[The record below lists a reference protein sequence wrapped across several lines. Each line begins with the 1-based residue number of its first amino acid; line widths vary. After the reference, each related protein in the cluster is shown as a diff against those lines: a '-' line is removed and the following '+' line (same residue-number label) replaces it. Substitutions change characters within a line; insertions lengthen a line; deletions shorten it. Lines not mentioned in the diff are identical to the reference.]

1 MARKRIPPDD
11 EIEALAAILRPL
23 VKRGETIR
31 PFLRRNQTR
40 LREIV
45 DEESWAS
52 LALVLTKLGMTYST
66 GRAWTAHTIRVEM
79 TRTIAPRKR
88 ERDQQKTAA
97 LEPHAPLP
105 SAPQPAPHAAA
116 TAQTPPESGP
126 RFKPAT
132 LLPAPGSAPHPLA
145 ANPAPKFKAFSLKPS
160 APPQEPTPAELHE
173 REEIQKRFFPS
184 S

>member
-1 MARKRIPPDD
+1 MVGKRIPPDN
-11 EIEALAAILRPL
+11 EIEALAAMLRPL

-79 TRTIAPRKR
+79 TRAIAPRKR
-88 ERDQQKTAA
+88 ERDQQKTATV
-97 LEPHAPLP
+97 EPHAPLL
-105 SAPQPAPHAAA
+105 SAPQAAPHAASPS
-116 TAQTPPESGP
+116 QTPPDSGP
-126 RFKPAT
+126 QFKPASP
-132 LLPAPGSAPHPLA
+132 LPRPCQRLIHSRQTQHR
-145 ANPAPKFKAFSLKPS
+145 NSKPF
-160 APPQEPTPAELHE
+160 
-173 REEIQKRFFPS
+173 R
-184 S
+184 